1 MKRRCIAPV
10 CLLAAAAA
18 GGCSASR
25 HSERV
30 ADSAVEVRAVRG
42 ISADSAALTAVV
54 RLARPRLTLRPA
66 AAGAGGAPR
75 PPVAVLEADSA
86 ELLVHAGYAAT
97 AAVEASDSLHRD
109 TEARHTAAVARADS
123 PWRAL
128 AAAAAGLIALLAAWK
143 GIRSRL

>member
-1 MKRRCIAPV
+1 MTRCCIVPA
-10 CLLAAAAA
+10 CLLAAIAA

-30 ADSAVEVRAVRG
+30 ADSVVEVRAVRG

-66 AAGAGGAPR
+66 AAGAAQPS
-75 PPVAVLEADSA
+75 VAAVLEADSA

-97 AAVEASDSLHRD
+97 AAVEASDSMRRD
-109 TEARHTAAVARADS
+109 TKACETAAAARADS

-128 AAAAAGLIALLAAWK
+128 AAAAAVLIALLAAWK
-143 GIRSRL
+143 GNRSRL